1 MENWE
6 HEESIKELKSEIA
19 KVKRSHKYFEQKLKK
34 QNQSDLDFVERY
46 LQGATEILLNSNC
59 EKANEALR
67 LLEIASNQ
75 ATSLISQYQRKEE
88 MSNQLANIQFQ
99 KEIEKQIQ
107 EHEKAL
113 N

>member
-6 HEESIKELKSEIA
+6 HKESIKELKSEIV
-19 KVKRSHKYFEQKLKK
+19 KVKRSHKYFEDKLKK

-46 LQGATEILLNSNC
+46 LQGAAEILLNSNC

-67 LLEIASNQ
+67 LLEIAGNQ

-99 KEIEKQIQ
+99 KEIEQQIQ